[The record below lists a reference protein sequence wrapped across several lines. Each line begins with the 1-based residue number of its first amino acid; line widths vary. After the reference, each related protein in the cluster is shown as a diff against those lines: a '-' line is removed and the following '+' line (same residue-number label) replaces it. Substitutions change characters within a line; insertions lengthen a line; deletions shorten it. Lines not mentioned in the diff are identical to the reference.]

1 MGKQI
6 QNGILK
12 VGGNEFKSYIG
23 LFFEAIGESINGFGK
38 KIYSTNQPRM
48 VTNPSA
54 KLVNPFTLL
63 VNFTVDTN
71 QKYQIILQGD
81 YKEKYKES
89 EDGVPSITEDELF
102 NIIADSQNIW
112 FKKE

>member
-1 MGKQI
+1 MVKKI
-6 QNGILK
+6 QNGVLK
-12 VGGNEFKSYIG
+12 VGGNEFKVWIG
-23 LFFEAIGESINGFGK
+23 NIFESIGESITSFGK
-38 KIYSTNQPRM
+38 KLSITNQPRI

-63 VNFTVDTN
+63 INFTVETN

-89 EDGVPSITEDELF
+89 EDGIPSITEDELF
-102 NIIADSQNIW
+102 NIIADSKNIW

>member
-1 MGKQI
+1 MRKI
-6 QNGILK
+6 QNGVLR
-12 VGGNEFKSYIG
+12 VGGNEFRAWIG
-23 LFFEAIGESINGFGK
+23 KLLESFGESINNYGK
-38 KIYSTNQPRM
+38 KILLSNQPRV

-54 KLVNPFTLL
+54 RLVNPFTLI
-63 VNFTVDTN
+63 VNFTVDST

-102 NIIADSQNIW
+102 NIIADSQNVW

>member
-1 MGKQI
+1 MRKI

-12 VGGNEFKSYIG
+12 VGGNEFKAWIG
-23 LFFEAIGESINGFGK
+23 LFFESIGESINGFGK
-38 KIYSTNQPRM
+38 KISLTNQPKM
-48 VTNPSA
+48 VTNPSS

-63 VNFTVDTN
+63 VNFTVE
-71 QKYQIILQGD
+71 KYQIILQGD